1 MEKNQLMKKGSI
13 VFIGILTIIMLYV
26 ISMGIIND
34 GLSKTENL
42 LQAFV
47 LLAILIDNFLSRSKK
62 KGFTLLLINALI

>member
-1 MEKNQLMKKGSI
+1 MKKGRI
-13 VFIGILTIIMLYV
+13 VFIAILAIIMLYV

-34 GLSKTENL
+34 GLGKKENF

-62 KGFTLLLINALI
+62 Q